1 MQCLSMT
8 PRQVSIFGMYWKILL
23 MIACAAGLA
32 MGQHAKPVVDAEHA
46 FAARA
51 LQAGTKTAFLEFASK
66 DAVLFLPDRIRSVEY
81 WGTQKESPAA
91 LIWAPNYADISS
103 NGSMG
108 YTTGNWE
115 MRPSGKDSAPNV
127 FGQFVTIW
135 QKQADGSYKFS
146 LDIGISHDRPVSF
159 SREWHSVTATHTVS
173 QSTAAVHT
181 ANRFYELANLR
192 GFATAYNQF
201 LAEDVRVFRE
211 GTMPEMGKKKFKE
224 VALKGVEKIE
234 FRKRSVF
241 VEAGDLAYVTNT
253 YSLTRKDGTQE
264 TGNFLQIWKIVGKE
278 WKIVLDLFK
287 PLPAAKS

>member
-1 MQCLSMT
+1 MQKD
-8 PRQVSIFGMYWKILL
+8 PRIAAVAAFVILL
-23 MIACAAGLA
+23 FTAVGF
-32 MGQHAKPVVDAEHA
+32 GQHAKPVVDAEHA

-51 LQAGTKTAFLEFASK
+51 LVAGTKTAFMEFASK
-66 DAVLFLPDRIRSVEY
+66 DAVVFLPDRIRSADY
-81 WGTQKESPAA
+81 WLGQKDSPAA

-115 MRPSGKDSAPNV
+115 MRPNGKDSAPNA

-146 LDIGISHDRPVSF
+146 LDIGISHDKPESF
-159 SREWHSVTATHTVS
+159 SREWHSVTAIRAVS

-192 GFATAYNQF
+192 GFAKAYDQF

-211 GTMPEMGKKKFKE
+211 GVMPEIGQKKFKE
-224 VALKGVEKIE
+224 VALKGVVKIE

-253 YSLTRKDGTQE
+253 YSLTRKDGSIE
-264 TGNFLQIWKIVGKE
+264 TGNFLQIWKVVGKQ

-287 PLPAAKS
+287 PVQTAAKT

>member
-1 MQCLSMT
+1 MNSFA
-8 PRQVSIFGMYWKILL
+8 RRSVAAAISIFFFIT
-23 MIACAAGLA
+23 AAFS
-32 MGQHAKPVVDAEHA
+32 QHAKPVVDAEHA

-51 LQAGTKTAFLEFASK
+51 LQAGSKTAFLEFASN
-66 DAVLFLPDRIRSVEY
+66 DAVLFLPERIRAADY
-81 WGTQKESPAA
+81 WNNQRESPTA
-91 LIWAPNYADISS
+91 LIWAPNFADISS

-115 MRPSGKDSAPNV
+115 LRPNGKDSAPV
-127 FGQFVTIW
+127 AFGQFVTIW
-135 QKQADGSYKFS
+135 QRQADGRYKYS
-146 LDIGISHDRPVSF
+146 LDIGISHEKPESF
-159 SREWHSVTATHTVS
+159 TSEWHSVTSTHAVS

-192 GFATAYNQF
+192 GFAKAYEQF

-211 GTMPEMGKKKFKE
+211 GAMPAMGEKKFKE

-253 YSLTRKDGTQE
+253 YALTRRDGTVE
-264 TGNFLQIWKIVGKE
+264 NGNFLQIWKVVGKK
-278 WKIVLDLFK
+278 WKIVLDIFK
-287 PLPAAKS
+287 PIPAAPKS